1 MCYSAQVHA
10 DYKKYVVM
18 FGATM
23 SIRDFY
29 EIFYRRGLDPKIKIP
44 KAVEAS
50 FGDPQSDDE
59 RAIKAGFEDAG
70 AAVDRPAADFDFDKA
85 IEAHRQWKVRLRK
98 AIAERTHLDAQ
109 AICRDDQ

>member
-1 MCYSAQVHA
+1 MCYSAQVQA

-44 KAVEAS
+44 NVGHTK
-50 FGDPQSDDE
+50 
-59 RAIKAGFEDAG
+59 
-70 AAVDRPAADFDFDKA
+70 RPLM
-85 IEAHRQWKVRLRK
+85 WN
-98 AIAERTHLDAQ
+98 
-109 AICRDDQ
+109 CSY

>member
-29 EIFYRRGLDPKIKIP
+29 VIFYRRGLDPKIKIP

-50 FGDPQSDDE
+50 FGDVRQTSGKDVSPTTKWPKTIGRTGQSP
-59 RAIKAGFEDAG
+59 R
-70 AAVDRPAADFDFDKA
+70 
-85 IEAHRQWKVRLRK
+85 
-98 AIAERTHLDAQ
+98 
-109 AICRDDQ
+109 

>member
-1 MCYSAQVHA
+1 MCYSAQVQA

-44 KAVEAS
+44 KARRGELR
-50 FGDPQSDDE
+50 GPPE
-59 RAIKAGFEDAG
+59 R
-70 AAVDRPAADFDFDKA
+70 R
-85 IEAHRQWKVRLRK
+85 
-98 AIAERTHLDAQ
+98 
-109 AICRDDQ
+109 

>member
-1 MCYSAQVHA
+1 VCYSAQVQA

-29 EIFYRRGLDPKIKIP
+29 EIFYRRGLDPRIKIP

-50 FGDPQSDDE
+50 FRDPQRWYGHLPPAE
-59 RAIKAGFEDAG
+59 PARRRRG
-70 AAVDRPAADFDFDKA
+70 A
-85 IEAHRQWKVRLRK
+85 
-98 AIAERTHLDAQ
+98 
-109 AICRDDQ
+109 